1 MGFRD
6 SRLKWMDGVGGA
18 VLTRKCIAIV
28 EDEEPQ
34 TRGQKMADFSVAV
47 PDVEKNAF
55 ERLLASFH
63 FSGRNAFCVT
73 GMNSKLS

>member
-1 MGFRD
+1 
-6 SRLKWMDGVGGA
+6 
-18 VLTRKCIAIV
+18 V
-28 EDEEPQ
+28 EAEISLMQIPISCVSEIHILHQ
-34 TRGQKMADFSVAV
+34 